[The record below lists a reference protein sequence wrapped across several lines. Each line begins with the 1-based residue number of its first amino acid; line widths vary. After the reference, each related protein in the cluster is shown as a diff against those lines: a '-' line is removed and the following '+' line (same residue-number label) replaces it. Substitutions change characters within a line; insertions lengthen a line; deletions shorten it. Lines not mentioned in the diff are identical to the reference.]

1 MPCFHPLRAFRSSE
15 VHEKSESTRSY
26 STLILGRRLLKAAGF
41 DAALRSC
48 IGCRSD
54 KAQAMGQRCG
64 HEQKMHEASCFYLT
78 YDDEHVPAD
87 YSVKLRDWQLFLKR
101 TRKRARSRSAL
112 RRRRESMASW
122 V

>member
-1 MPCFHPLRAFRSSE
+1 MLPC
-15 VHEKSESTRSY
+15 
-26 STLILGRRLLKAAGF
+26 GQ
-41 DAALRSC
+41 C

-64 HEQKMHEASCFYLT
+64 HEQKMHGRAVFTLT

-87 YSVKLRDWQLFLKR
+87 YSVKLRDWQLFSEDAQAGEGQGLR
-101 TRKRARSRSAL
+101 FAGGGSMARS
-112 RRRRESMASW
+112 W